1 MKPALKPLL
10 PSLLLS
16 GLFASG
22 LVAPATAAERTQVD
36 GLEFSVEARTAE
48 QLIAFYTA
56 RGLPANAV
64 DEIARHCFLTVGM
77 RNKRKDTVWL
87 IPARWRFIDETSG
100 RALKRMTR
108 AQWQQAWQRLNV
120 PAAAR
125 NTFGWTQ
132 LPERR
137 DLQPDEPVGGNI
149 ALVAPQAAFTL
160 IAEFPLA
167 SENSSPDTKRSLRIR
182 VPNLRCGGEESS
194 AAAKPQVPMP

>member
-1 MKPALKPLL
+1 MKRTSTFLL
-10 PSLLLS
+10 WLC

-22 LVAPATAAERTQVD
+22 LGAHAAAAERTRVA

-56 RGLPANAV
+56 RGMPANAV

-77 RNKRKDTVWL
+77 RNNRKDAVWL
-87 IPARWRFIDETSG
+87 IPSRWRFIDQESG

-108 AQWQQAWQRLNV
+108 VQWQQAWQRLGV
-120 PAAAR
+120 PASAR

-149 ALVAPQAAFTL
+149 ALVPAQAAFTL

-167 SENSSPDTKRSLRIR
+167 NGNSGPDATRSLRIR
-182 VPNLRCGGEESS
+182 VSNLRCGGEEAS
-194 AAAKPQVPMP
+194 ASAKPPVSTP